1 MKNIRL
7 IALDLDGTLLD
18 NKKRLSERN
27 REALL
32 ECGQRGIEI
41 VPCTGRIWSGV
52 PDFIREFPGIRYA
65 ITVNGAVVQDV
76 KENRILDER
85 KLSWQQTM
93 EILELAEHFQTM
105 YDVYVNG
112 GGLGEARFM
121 EHLEDYGI
129 SPELRKMIQDT
140 RRIVPDVIAEVKSLA
155 DPVEKINY
163 FFGDSKERQLA
174 REALLK
180 RGDVLVSASF
190 SNNLEINALGA
201 AKGEA
206 LLRLAAR
213 LGIRPEQTMGFGD
226 GENDISLIQKAGI
239 GVAMGNAVESLKAEA
254 AYVTVTNEEDGVAAA
269 LEHLLQIDF
278 RTVPNR

>member
-1 MKNIRL
+1 MKDIRL

-18 NKKRLSERN
+18 NRKLLSERN

-32 ECGQRGIEI
+32 DCRQKGIEI

-52 PDFIREFPGIRYA
+52 PDFIRNFPGVHYA

-76 KENRILDER
+76 RQNKILDER
-85 KLSWQQTM
+85 KLGWQQTV
-93 EILELAEHFQTM
+93 EILELAGHFQTM
-105 YDVYVNG
+105 YDVYVND

-121 EHLEDYGI
+121 EHLENYGI
-129 SPELRKMIQDT
+129 TPELRKMIQDT
-140 RRIVPDVIAEVKSLA
+140 RRIVPDVITEVKRLA
-155 DPVEKINY
+155 DPVEKVNC
-163 FFGDSKERQLA
+163 FFGDPKERQRA
-174 REALLK
+174 REALLD

-206 LLRLAAR
+206 LLRLAAK

-239 GVAMGNAVESLKAEA
+239 GVGCFLSYSVL
-254 AYVTVTNEEDGVAAA
+254 
-269 LEHLLQIDF
+269 
-278 RTVPNR
+278 

>member
-1 MKNIRL
+1 
-7 IALDLDGTLLD
+7 
-18 NKKRLSERN
+18 
-27 REALL
+27 
-32 ECGQRGIEI
+32 
-41 VPCTGRIWSGV
+41 
-52 PDFIREFPGIRYA
+52 
-65 ITVNGAVVQDV
+65 
-76 KENRILDER
+76 
-85 KLSWQQTM
+85 M

-155 DPVEKINY
+155 DPEIQ
-163 FFGDSKERQLA
+163 RA

-180 RGDVLVSASF
+180 RGDVLGSASF
-190 SNNLEINALGA
+190 SNNLEINAVGA